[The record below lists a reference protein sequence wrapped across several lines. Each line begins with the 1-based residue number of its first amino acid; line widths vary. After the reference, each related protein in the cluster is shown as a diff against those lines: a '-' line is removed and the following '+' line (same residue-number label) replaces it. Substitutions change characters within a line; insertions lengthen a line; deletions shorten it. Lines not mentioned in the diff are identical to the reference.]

1 MGETSQRKIRNNPEA
16 SSKVETLSIIDAAQ
30 KFFRDRTAT
39 LNAACN
45 HMNALLKQLQSKKL
59 PQCAWSIRRDV
70 GQDLF
75 LQKIFLASATVHFW
89 LVGSS
94 SSQLSHTFRVFSN
107 FSRIE
112 VLLEISAKTFL
123 TSLCNGAKD
132 FTFIKLPYLYCFHG
146 HVIFGQRFTTLLRL
160 WKFSLS
166 FYHLSCWVAD

>member
-1 MGETSQRKIRNNPEA
+1 MTKCGRIKIEVTQGNYQLLTTIEVA
-16 SSKVETLSIIDAAQ
+16 L
-30 KFFRDRTAT
+30 KFLEDQAVILTPT
-39 LNAACN
+39 CN
-45 HMNALLKQLQSKKL
+45 QMNAPCEQIHRKKVL
-59 PQCAWSIRRDV
+59 HCAWSIRRDV

-132 FTFIKLPYLYCFHG
+132 FTFIKSPYFYCFHG
-146 HVIFGQRFTTLLRL
+146 HVIFGQ
-160 WKFSLS
+160 
-166 FYHLSCWVAD
+166 

>member
-70 GQDLF
+70 GQGLRMQQAFSCSCYGALVVRGQVLQTGGACRFLF
-75 LQKIFLASATVHFW
+75 FVEVWHIDSLLQISVKAFLKDVW
-89 LVGSS
+89 N
-94 SSQLSHTFRVFSN
+94 R
-107 FSRIE
+107 
-112 VLLEISAKTFL
+112 AK
-123 TSLCNGAKD
+123 G
-132 FTFIKLPYLYCFHG
+132 FTFVNSLYL
-146 HVIFGQRFTTLLRL
+146 
-160 WKFSLS
+160 
-166 FYHLSCWVAD
+166 